1 MVNTPQDFVH
11 RLAEIRMP
19 LVFNPYRDVCPIHDL
34 PDAPVIRQRNLV
46 QWIDAAM
53 AQRAD
58 TVWVARDLG
67 YRGGRRTGLPLTD
80 EAHLTDAADLMG
92 GITLSRATKGAAVAE
107 RTAAVIW
114 KMLAGI
120 GQPQVLWNIFP
131 FHPHDPGGILSN
143 RCHTKKEREITWPF
157 LTALLAMIKPRRI
170 IAIGRDSA
178 DGLRDITL
186 PIEYVR
192 HPSYGGQTE
201 FIDGIN
207 RIYGVKKR
215 AIPESES
222 LRQDSL
228 PLANSVP
235 RQW

>member
-131 FHPHDPGGILSN
+131 FHPHDPGNVLSN
-143 RCHTKKEREITWPF
+143 RRHTKKERDTTWPF
-157 LTALLAMIKPRRI
+157 LTDLLAMIKPRRI
-170 IAIGRDSA
+170 IAIGRDAA
-178 DGLRDITL
+178 DGLRDVDF
-186 PIEYVR
+186 PVEYVR
-192 HPSYGGQTE
+192 HPSYGGQAD

-207 RIYGVKKR
+207 RIYGIKKR
-215 AIPESES
+215 NVSDSASP
-222 LRQDSL
+222 RQAALSFVN
-228 PLANSVP
+228 PVP
-235 RQW
+235 RQ